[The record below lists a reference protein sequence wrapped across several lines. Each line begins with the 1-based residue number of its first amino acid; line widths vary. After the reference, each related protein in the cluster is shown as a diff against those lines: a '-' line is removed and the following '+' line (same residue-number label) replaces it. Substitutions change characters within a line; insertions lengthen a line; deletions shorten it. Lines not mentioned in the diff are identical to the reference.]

1 MTNLKSLYY
10 EERETQDITKQYY
23 QIQRNLIISILSLIQ
38 NNHILSRLPTS
49 EARRGTAEQ

>member
-10 EERETQDITKQYY
+10 EEKELQDIIKKYY
-23 QIQRNLIISILSLIQ
+23 QIKRNLIISFLFLIQ
-38 NNHILSRLPTS
+38 HNHILSRLPTS